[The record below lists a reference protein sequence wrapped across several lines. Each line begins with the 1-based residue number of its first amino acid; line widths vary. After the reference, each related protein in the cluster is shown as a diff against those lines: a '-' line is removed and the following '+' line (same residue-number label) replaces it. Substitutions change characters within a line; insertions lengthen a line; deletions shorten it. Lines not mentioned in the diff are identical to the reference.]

1 MRSKRIRLVVCT
13 FLVSIAIT
21 AAEISGGKSRAG
33 ILAHLKGLLRSSNK
47 WYKSHLSRVSKE
59 TKGVLN
65 LTGEKRQ
72 NEEAEKPASKQEEN
86 LEIKTEPGSDYPT
99 EPTSIITE
107 PVIESIVVD
116 IEANICECVITNEP
130 GPITEPTPITTE
142 CPEPIT
148 PSLVPPVT
156 EPVIADIVNIVVPP
170 IVDIVDTAIIPV
182 IAIVETVENEII
194 SLVAPNPS
202 NPSDTTSVSYP
213 TTPAV
218 NNIAIPPW
226 AAVAFFGAAAA
237 IAVALGVAI
246 PAAIEPVAAPI
257 DSIVMGRFSC
267 RQTPENK
274 NVKIPFDG
282 CGNSSVRFDDGHCG
296 SLLKRG
302 PCTSPYH
309 WVTVDPTTFK
319 V

>member
-1 MRSKRIRLVVCT
+1 MRNKRIRLVVCT

-47 WYKSHLSRVSKE
+47 WYKSHLNWVSSK

-86 LEIKTEPGSDYPT
+86 LEIITEPGSAYPT
-99 EPTSIITE
+99 EPLPIITE
-107 PVIESIVVD
+107 SVIEAIVVD
-116 IEANICECVITNEP
+116 IDTNICECVITNEP

-142 CPEPIT
+142 FPEPIT

-156 EPVIADIVNIVVPP
+156 EPVI
-170 IVDIVDTAIIPV
+170 VDTAIIPV
-182 IAIVETVENEII
+182 IAVLETVENEVI

-218 NNIAIPPW
+218 NNIAIPSW

>member
-1 MRSKRIRLVVCT
+1 ML
-13 FLVSIAIT
+13 LVSIVIT
-21 AAEISGGKSRAG
+21 VDEISGGKSRAG
-33 ILAHLKGLLRSSNK
+33 VLDHLKGLLGSSNK
-47 WYKSHLSRVSKE
+47 WYKSHLNWVSSK

-86 LEIKTEPGSDYPT
+86 LEIITEPGSAYPT
-99 EPTSIITE
+99 EPLPIITE
-107 PVIESIVVD
+107 SVIEAIVVD
-116 IEANICECVITNEP
+116 IDANICECVITNEP

-142 CPEPIT
+142 FPEPIT

-156 EPVIADIVNIVVPP
+156 EPVI
-170 IVDIVDTAIIPV
+170 VDTAIIPV
-182 IAIVETVENEII
+182 IAVLETVENEVI

-218 NNIAIPPW
+218 NNIAIPSW

-282 CGNSSVRFDDGHCG
+282 CGNSSVRFDDGHCRP
-296 SLLKRG
+296 LLKRG
-302 PCTSPYH
+302 SCTSPYY

>member
-1 MRSKRIRLVVCT
+1 ML
-13 FLVSIAIT
+13 LVSIVIT
-21 AAEISGGKSRAG
+21 VAEISGGKSRAG
-33 ILAHLKGLLRSSNK
+33 VLDHLKGLLGSSNK
-47 WYKSHLSRVSKE
+47 WYKSHLNWVSSK

-86 LEIKTEPGSDYPT
+86 LEIITEPGSAYPT
-99 EPTSIITE
+99 EPLPIITE
-107 PVIESIVVD
+107 SVIEAIVVD
-116 IEANICECVITNEP
+116 IDANICECVITNEP

-142 CPEPIT
+142 FPEPIT

-156 EPVIADIVNIVVPP
+156 EPVIADI
-170 IVDIVDTAIIPV
+170 PV
-182 IAIVETVENEII
+182 IAVLETVENEVI

-282 CGNSSVRFDDGHCG
+282 CGNSSVRFDDGHCRP
-296 SLLKRG
+296 LLKRG
-302 PCTSPYH
+302 SCTSPYY

>member
-1 MRSKRIRLVVCT
+1 ML
-13 FLVSIAIT
+13 LVSIVIT
-21 AAEISGGKSRAG
+21 VDEISGGKSRAG
-33 ILAHLKGLLRSSNK
+33 VLDHLKGLLGSSNK
-47 WYKSHLSRVSKE
+47 WYKSHLNWVSSK

-86 LEIKTEPGSDYPT
+86 LEIITEPGSAYPT
-99 EPTSIITE
+99 EPLPIITE
-107 PVIESIVVD
+107 SVIEAIVVD
-116 IEANICECVITNEP
+116 IDTNICECVITNEP

-142 CPEPIT
+142 FPEPIT

-156 EPVIADIVNIVVPP
+156 EPVI
-170 IVDIVDTAIIPV
+170 VDTAIIPV
-182 IAIVETVENEII
+182 IAVLETVENEVI

-218 NNIAIPPW
+218 NNIAIPSW

-282 CGNSSVRFDDGHCG
+282 CGNSSVRFDDGHCRP
-296 SLLKRG
+296 LLKRG
-302 PCTSPYH
+302 SCTSPYY

>member
-1 MRSKRIRLVVCT
+1 ML
-13 FLVSIAIT
+13 LVSIVIT
-21 AAEISGGKSRAG
+21 VDEISGGKSRAG
-33 ILAHLKGLLRSSNK
+33 VLDHLKGLLGSSNK
-47 WYKSHLSRVSKE
+47 WYKSHLNWVSSK

-142 CPEPIT
+142 FPEPIT

-156 EPVIADIVNIVVPP
+156 EPVI
-170 IVDIVDTAIIPV
+170 VDTAIIPV
-182 IAIVETVENEII
+182 IAVLETVENEVI

-282 CGNSSVRFDDGHCG
+282 CGNSSVRFDDGHCRP
-296 SLLKRG
+296 LLKRG
-302 PCTSPYH
+302 SCTSPYY

>member
-1 MRSKRIRLVVCT
+1 ML
-13 FLVSIAIT
+13 LVSIVIT
-21 AAEISGGKSRAG
+21 VDEISGGKSRAG
-33 ILAHLKGLLRSSNK
+33 VLDHLKGLLGSSNK
-47 WYKSHLSRVSKE
+47 WYKSHLNWVSSK

-86 LEIKTEPGSDYPT
+86 LEIITEPGSAYPT
-99 EPTSIITE
+99 EPLPIITE
-107 PVIESIVVD
+107 SVIEAIVVD
-116 IEANICECVITNEP
+116 IDANICECVITNEP

-156 EPVIADIVNIVVPP
+156 EPVIADI
-170 IVDIVDTAIIPV
+170 PV
-182 IAIVETVENEII
+182 IAVLETVENEVI

-246 PAAIEPVAAPI
+246 PAANEPVAAPI
-257 DSIVMGRFSC
+257 DSIVIGRFSC
-267 RQTPENK
+267 RQTPENR

-282 CGNSSVRFDDGHCG
+282 CGNSSVRFDDGHCRP
-296 SLLKRG
+296 LLKRG
-302 PCTSPYH
+302 SCTSPYY

>member
-1 MRSKRIRLVVCT
+1 ML
-13 FLVSIAIT
+13 LVSIVIT
-21 AAEISGGKSRAG
+21 VDEISGGKSRAG
-33 ILAHLKGLLRSSNK
+33 VLDHLKGLLGSSNK
-47 WYKSHLSRVSKE
+47 WYKSHLNWVSSK

-142 CPEPIT
+142 FPEPIT

-156 EPVIADIVNIVVPP
+156 EPVI
-170 IVDIVDTAIIPV
+170 VDTAIIPV
-182 IAIVETVENEII
+182 IAVLETVENEVI

-218 NNIAIPPW
+218 NNIAIPSW

-282 CGNSSVRFDDGHCG
+282 CGNSSVRFDDGHCRP
-296 SLLKRG
+296 LLKRG
-302 PCTSPYH
+302 SCTSPYY

>member
-1 MRSKRIRLVVCT
+1 ML
-13 FLVSIAIT
+13 LVSIVIT
-21 AAEISGGKSRAG
+21 VDEISGGKSRAG
-33 ILAHLKGLLRSSNK
+33 VLDHLKGLLGSSNK
-47 WYKSHLSRVSKE
+47 WYKSHLNWVSSK

-86 LEIKTEPGSDYPT
+86 LEIITEPGSAYPT
-99 EPTSIITE
+99 EPLPIITE
-107 PVIESIVVD
+107 SVIEAIVVD
-116 IEANICECVITNEP
+116 IDANICECVITNEP

-142 CPEPIT
+142 FPEPIT

-156 EPVIADIVNIVVPP
+156 EPVI
-170 IVDIVDTAIIPV
+170 VDTAIIPV
-182 IAIVETVENEII
+182 IAVLETVENEVI

-282 CGNSSVRFDDGHCG
+282 CGNSSVRFDDGHCRP
-296 SLLKRG
+296 LLKRG
-302 PCTSPYH
+302 SCTSPYY

>member
-1 MRSKRIRLVVCT
+1 ML
-13 FLVSIAIT
+13 LVSIVIT
-21 AAEISGGKSRAG
+21 VAEISGGKSRAG
-33 ILAHLKGLLRSSNK
+33 VLDHLKGLLGSSNK
-47 WYKSHLSRVSKE
+47 WYKSHLNWVSSK

-86 LEIKTEPGSDYPT
+86 LEIITEPGSAYPT
-99 EPTSIITE
+99 EPLPIITE
-107 PVIESIVVD
+107 PVIEAIVVD
-116 IEANICECVITNEP
+116 IDANICECVITNEP

-156 EPVIADIVNIVVPP
+156 EPVIADI
-170 IVDIVDTAIIPV
+170 PV
-182 IAIVETVENEII
+182 IAVLETVENEVI

-246 PAAIEPVAAPI
+246 PAANEPVAAPI
-257 DSIVMGRFSC
+257 DSIVIGRFSC
-267 RQTPENK
+267 RQTPENR

-282 CGNSSVRFDDGHCG
+282 CGNSSVRFDDGHCRP
-296 SLLKRG
+296 LLKRG
-302 PCTSPYH
+302 SCTSPYY

>member
-1 MRSKRIRLVVCT
+1 ML
-13 FLVSIAIT
+13 LVSIVIT
-21 AAEISGGKSRAG
+21 VAEISGGKSRAG
-33 ILAHLKGLLRSSNK
+33 VLDHLKGLLGSSNK
-47 WYKSHLSRVSKE
+47 WYKSHLNWVSSK

-86 LEIKTEPGSDYPT
+86 LEIITEPGSAYPT
-99 EPTSIITE
+99 EPLPIITE
-107 PVIESIVVD
+107 SVIEAIVVD
-116 IEANICECVITNEP
+116 IDANICECVITNEP

-142 CPEPIT
+142 FPEPIT

-156 EPVIADIVNIVVPP
+156 EPVIADI
-170 IVDIVDTAIIPV
+170 PV
-182 IAIVETVENEII
+182 IAVLETVENEVI

-218 NNIAIPPW
+218 NNIAIPSW

-282 CGNSSVRFDDGHCG
+282 CGNSSVRFDDGHCRP
-296 SLLKRG
+296 LLKRG
-302 PCTSPYH
+302 SCTSPYY

>member
-1 MRSKRIRLVVCT
+1 ML
-13 FLVSIAIT
+13 LVSIVIT
-21 AAEISGGKSRAG
+21 VDEISGGKSRAG
-33 ILAHLKGLLRSSNK
+33 VLDHLKGLLGSSNK
-47 WYKSHLSRVSKE
+47 WYKSHLNWVSSK

-142 CPEPIT
+142 FPEPIT

-156 EPVIADIVNIVVPP
+156 EPVIADI
-170 IVDIVDTAIIPV
+170 PV
-182 IAIVETVENEII
+182 IAVLETVENEVI

-246 PAAIEPVAAPI
+246 PAANEPVAAPI
-257 DSIVMGRFSC
+257 DSIVIGRFSC
-267 RQTPENK
+267 RQTPENR

-282 CGNSSVRFDDGHCG
+282 CGNSSVRFDDGHCRP
-296 SLLKRG
+296 LLKRG
-302 PCTSPYH
+302 SCTSPYY

>member
-1 MRSKRIRLVVCT
+1 ML
-13 FLVSIAIT
+13 LVSIVIT
-21 AAEISGGKSRAG
+21 VAEISGGKSRAG
-33 ILAHLKGLLRSSNK
+33 VLDHLKGLLGSSNK
-47 WYKSHLSRVSKE
+47 WYKSHLNWVSSK

-156 EPVIADIVNIVVPP
+156 EPVIADI
-170 IVDIVDTAIIPV
+170 PV
-182 IAIVETVENEII
+182 IAVLETVENEVI

-282 CGNSSVRFDDGHCG
+282 CGNSSVRFDDGHCRP
-296 SLLKRG
+296 LLKRG
-302 PCTSPYH
+302 SCTSPYY

>member
-1 MRSKRIRLVVCT
+1 ML
-13 FLVSIAIT
+13 LVSIVIT
-21 AAEISGGKSRAG
+21 VDEISGGKSRAG
-33 ILAHLKGLLRSSNK
+33 VLDHLKGLLGSSNK
-47 WYKSHLSRVSKE
+47 WYKSHLNWVSSK

-86 LEIKTEPGSDYPT
+86 LEIITEPGSAYPT
-99 EPTSIITE
+99 EPLPIITE
-107 PVIESIVVD
+107 PVIEAIVVD
-116 IEANICECVITNEP
+116 IDANICECVITNEP

-142 CPEPIT
+142 FPEPIT

-156 EPVIADIVNIVVPP
+156 EPVIADI
-170 IVDIVDTAIIPV
+170 PV
-182 IAIVETVENEII
+182 IAVLETVENEVI

-218 NNIAIPPW
+218 NNIAIPSW

-282 CGNSSVRFDDGHCG
+282 CGNSSVRFDDGHCRP
-296 SLLKRG
+296 LLKRG
-302 PCTSPYH
+302 SCTSPYY

>member
-1 MRSKRIRLVVCT
+1 MRNKRIRLVVCLL
-13 FLVSIAIT
+13 LVSIVIT
-21 AAEISGGKSRAG
+21 VAEISGGKSRAG
-33 ILAHLKGLLRSSNK
+33 VLDHLKGLLGSSNK
-47 WYKSHLSRVSKE
+47 WYKSHLNWVSSK

-86 LEIKTEPGSDYPT
+86 LEIITEPGSAYPT
-99 EPTSIITE
+99 EPLPIITE
-107 PVIESIVVD
+107 SVIEAIVVD
-116 IEANICECVITNEP
+116 IDTNICECVITNEP

-142 CPEPIT
+142 FPEPIT

-156 EPVIADIVNIVVPP
+156 EPVI
-170 IVDIVDTAIIPV
+170 VDTAIIPV
-182 IAIVETVENEII
+182 IAVLETVENEVI

-218 NNIAIPPW
+218 NNIAIPSW

-246 PAAIEPVAAPI
+246 PAANEPVAAPI
-257 DSIVMGRFSC
+257 DSIVIGRFSC
-267 RQTPENK
+267 RQTPENR

-282 CGNSSVRFDDGHCG
+282 CGNSSVRFDDGHCRP
-296 SLLKRG
+296 LLKRG
-302 PCTSPYH
+302 SCTSPYY

>member
-1 MRSKRIRLVVCT
+1 MRNKRIRLVVCLL
-13 FLVSIAIT
+13 LVSIVIT
-21 AAEISGGKSRAG
+21 VAEISGGKSRAG
-33 ILAHLKGLLRSSNK
+33 VLDHLKGLLGSSNK
-47 WYKSHLSRVSKE
+47 WYKSHLNWVSSK

-86 LEIKTEPGSDYPT
+86 LEIITEPGSAYPT
-99 EPTSIITE
+99 EPLPIITE
-107 PVIESIVVD
+107 SVIEAIVVD
-116 IEANICECVITNEP
+116 IDANICECVITNEP

-142 CPEPIT
+142 FPEPIT

-156 EPVIADIVNIVVPP
+156 EPVIADI
-170 IVDIVDTAIIPV
+170 PV
-182 IAIVETVENEII
+182 IAVLETVENEVI

>member
-1 MRSKRIRLVVCT
+1 ML
-13 FLVSIAIT
+13 LVSIVIT
-21 AAEISGGKSRAG
+21 VDEISGGKSRAG
-33 ILAHLKGLLRSSNK
+33 VLDHLKGLLGSSNK
-47 WYKSHLSRVSKE
+47 WYKSHLNWVSSK

-86 LEIKTEPGSDYPT
+86 LEIITEPGSAYPT
-99 EPTSIITE
+99 EPLPIITE
-107 PVIESIVVD
+107 PVIEAIVVD
-116 IEANICECVITNEP
+116 IDTNICECVITNEP

-142 CPEPIT
+142 FPEPIT

-156 EPVIADIVNIVVPP
+156 EPVI
-170 IVDIVDTAIIPV
+170 VDTAIIPV
-182 IAIVETVENEII
+182 IAVLETVENEVI

-218 NNIAIPPW
+218 NNIAIPSW

-282 CGNSSVRFDDGHCG
+282 CGNSSVRFDDGHCRP
-296 SLLKRG
+296 LLKRG
-302 PCTSPYH
+302 SCTSPYY